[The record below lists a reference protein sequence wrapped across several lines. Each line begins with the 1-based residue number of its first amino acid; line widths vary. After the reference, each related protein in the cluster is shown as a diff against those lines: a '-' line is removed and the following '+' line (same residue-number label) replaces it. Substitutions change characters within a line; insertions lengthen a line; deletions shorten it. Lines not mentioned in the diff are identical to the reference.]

1 MPKNPKYQN
10 VKSTVATG
18 KTSKDVEVIS
28 KQNYSILTNISL
40 GDQLVAKRKG
50 EKFKR
55 IKCSTLGKLLQEQ
68 TFEESIYKLGG
79 DEENKEPS
87 VVQAQDTESI
97 YSHQTGVSQASAVT
111 YATDMLGITSDT
123 TFLLLDLRDPEE
135 YAMWRIKEAIN
146 FPGPNI
152 SRDKIIPEI
161 FRFRNKPDKLIIVYM
176 QDERKGTQYAQLF
189 YEKGYENIYLLSG
202 GIENF
207 LEEFPQLV
215 EGRSVPTPK
224 KVAIEAEEAKL
235 AAKAAARKNKHAH
248 CVEGYDAL
256 SHATHH

>member
-1 MPKNPKYQN
+1 M
-10 VKSTVATG
+10 
-18 KTSKDVEVIS
+18 
-28 KQNYSILTNISL
+28 
-40 GDQLVAKRKG
+40 
-50 EKFKR
+50 
-55 IKCSTLGKLLQEQ
+55 
-68 TFEESIYKLGG
+68 
-79 DEENKEPS
+79 
-87 VVQAQDTESI
+87 
-97 YSHQTGVSQASAVT
+97 SAVT

-135 YAMWRIKEAIN
+135 YTMWRIKEALN

-202 GIENF
+202 GIEQF
-207 LEEFPQLV
+207 LEEFPHLM

-224 KVAIEAEEAKL
+224 KVQKESEEA
-235 AAKAAARKNKHAH
+235 RN
-248 CVEGYDAL
+248 
-256 SHATHH
+256 